1 MLVDTDV
8 IIWHLRGLNAAVQR
22 LDQIADLQ
30 LSSITY
36 MEVLQGLRN
45 KDELQAVKK
54 MLSRRAAI
62 LLPPTPEITHKAI
75 ELLESFTLSHS
86 LQMGDALIAATV
98 LEHQLSLLTCNIKH
112 FKYIPNLNSI
122 PFSLTM

>member
-8 IIWHLRGLNAAVQR
+8 IIWHLRGLAAAVQR

-30 LSSITY
+30 ISSITY

-54 MLSRRAAI
+54 MLSRRAAV
-62 LLPPTPEITHKAI
+62 LLPPTPTITHKAI
-75 ELLESFTLSHS
+75 ELLEGFTLSHG
-86 LQMGDALIAATV
+86 LQMGDALIAATAI
-98 LEHQLSLLTCNIKH
+98 EHQLSLLTCNIKH
-112 FKYIPNLNSI
+112 FKFIPDLNSI
-122 PFSLTM
+122 PFSLTG

>member
-30 LSSITY
+30 ISSITY

-54 MLSRRAAI
+54 MLSRRAAV
-62 LLPPTPEITHKAI
+62 LLPPTPEITHRAI
-75 ELLESFTLSHS
+75 ELLEGFTLSHG
-86 LQMGDALIAATV
+86 LQMGDALIAATA

-112 FKYIPNLNSI
+112 FKYIPDLNSI
-122 PFSLTM
+122 LFYLTD